1 MPEGPE
7 IRQTADMLARALQHR
22 EIEAFDLQHASLSQ
36 SSHAFEGHQVTSV
49 DCRGKALL
57 TQLSSGYTL
66 YSHNQLYGVW
76 KVTPRGKPLKTN
88 RTFAACTA
96 HTGTQRYAFQRNRHF
111 IVENR

>member
-49 DCRGKALL
+49 DCQRQGTANPAILGLYALL
-57 TQLSSGYTL
+57 SQPTL
-66 YSHNQLYGVW
+66 
-76 KVTPRGKPLKTN
+76 R
-88 RTFAACTA
+88 C
-96 HTGTQRYAFQRNRHF
+96 
-111 IVENR
+111 VESDTTRKASQDE